1 MAAAIRIRER
11 TTSKS
16 LSNSCAS
23 AFSGQIRHKTCES
36 CDEYAR
42 IVQRRGWDLAALLVD
57 GCRVVYLFLYRRNM
71 MADIGAHVGG
81 RRAKSG
87 HESLTAS
94 PGMTLAESL
103 RQKLEGAIA
112 AGHLEPGS
120 RLDEQEIAQR
130 FGVSRTPVR
139 EAFRLMAANNL
150 VELRGRLGAT
160 VRSIKAQALIEMF
173 QVMAELEGLCARLA
187 ARRVSQAWGDEIG
200 KIHQRLVTAGATGDI
215 DVFYDINQEFHEA
228 IYEASRNA
236 FLADQ
241 TRKLRNQVAAYRR
254 RVTRMPNRIA
264 DTIREHEAIMQAILA
279 HDPERAHSAMRDH
292 VNLLGDNLLDFLAA
306 FE

>member
-1 MAAAIRIRER
+1 M
-11 TTSKS
+11 TV
-16 LSNSCAS
+16 L
-23 AFSGQIRHKTCES
+23 
-36 CDEYAR
+36 
-42 IVQRRGWDLAALLVD
+42 
-57 GCRVVYLFLYRRNM
+57 
-71 MADIGAHVGG
+71 GAQNAGK
-81 RRAKSG
+81 RAKNG
-87 HESLTAS
+87 HGSVAQI
-94 PGMTLAESL
+94 PGVTLAESL
-103 RQKLEGAIA
+103 RQQLEGAIA

-150 VELRGRLGAT
+150 VELRGRQGAT
-160 VRSIKAQALIEMF
+160 VRAIKAEALIEMF

-187 ARRVSQAWGDEIG
+187 ARRVSLVWGNQISE
-200 KIHQRLVTAGATGDI
+200 IHQRLVAAGETGDI
-215 DVFYDINQEFHEA
+215 DVFYDVNQEFHEA

-254 RVTRMPNRIA
+254 RVTWMPNRIA
-264 DTIREHEAIMQAILA
+264 DTVREHEAIMQAILA
-279 HDPERAHSAMRDH
+279 HDPERAHSTMRDH

-306 FE
+306 FK

>member
-1 MAAAIRIRER
+1 VTM
-11 TTSKS
+11 
-16 LSNSCAS
+16 LSAPN
-23 AFSGQIRHKTCES
+23 
-36 CDEYAR
+36 
-42 IVQRRGWDLAALLVD
+42 
-57 GCRVVYLFLYRRNM
+57 
-71 MADIGAHVGG
+71 VGK
-81 RRAKSG
+81 RAKNGQGSV
-87 HESLTAS
+87 AQI
-94 PGMTLAESL
+94 PGVTLAESL
-103 RQKLEGAIA
+103 RQQLEGAIA

-150 VELRGRLGAT
+150 VELRGRQGAT
-160 VRSIKAQALIEMF
+160 VRAIKAEALIEMF

-187 ARRVSQAWGDEIG
+187 ARRVSQAWGNEISE
-200 KIHQRLVTAGATGDI
+200 IHQKLISAGETGDI
-215 DVFYDINQEFHEA
+215 DVFYDVNQEFHEA

-264 DTIREHEAIMQAILA
+264 DTLREHEAIMQAILA
-279 HDPERAHSAMRDH
+279 HDPERAHSTMRDH

-306 FE
+306 FK

>member
-1 MAAAIRIRER
+1 M
-11 TTSKS
+11 TTSDAP
-16 LSNSCAS
+16 N
-23 AFSGQIRHKTCES
+23 
-36 CDEYAR
+36 
-42 IVQRRGWDLAALLVD
+42 
-57 GCRVVYLFLYRRNM
+57 
-71 MADIGAHVGG
+71 VGK
-81 RRAKSG
+81 RAKNG
-87 HESLTAS
+87 HGALAQM
-94 PGMTLAESL
+94 PGVTLAEGL
-103 RQKLEGAIA
+103 RQQLEGAIA
-112 AGHLEPGS
+112 GGHLEPGS

-150 VELRGRLGAT
+150 VELRGRQGAT
-160 VRSIKAQALIEMF
+160 VRAIKAEALIEMF

-187 ARRVSQAWGDEIG
+187 ARRVSQAWGKEISE
-200 KIHQRLVTAGATGDI
+200 IHQRLMVAGETGDI
-215 DVFYDINQEFHEA
+215 DVFYDVNQEFHEA

-264 DTIREHEAIMQAILA
+264 DTVREHEAIMQAILA
-279 HDPERAHSAMRDH
+279 HDPERAHNTMRDH

-306 FE
+306 FK

>member
-1 MAAAIRIRER
+1 MP
-11 TTSKS
+11 
-16 LSNSCAS
+16 NSS
-23 AFSGQIRHKTCES
+23 AYSAG
-36 CDEYAR
+36 
-42 IVQRRGWDLAALLVD
+42 
-57 GCRVVYLFLYRRNM
+57 N
-71 MADIGAHVGG
+71 
-81 RRAKSG
+81 RAKNG
-87 HESLTAS
+87 HEAVAPI
-94 PGMTLAESL
+94 PGVTLAENL
-103 RQKLEGAIA
+103 RQQLEGAIA
-112 AGHLEPGS
+112 AGLLEPGS

-150 VELRGRLGAT
+150 VELRGRQGAT
-160 VRSIKAQALIEMF
+160 VRAIKAEALIEMF

-187 ARRVSQAWGDEIG
+187 ARRVSPTWNSEISE
-200 KIHQRLVTAGATGDI
+200 IHQKLVGAGQARDI
-215 DVFYDINQEFHEA
+215 DLFYDVNQEFHEA

-264 DTIREHEAIMQAILA
+264 DTVREHEAIMQAILA
-279 HDPERAHSAMRDH
+279 HDPERAHSTMRDH

-306 FE
+306 FK

>member
-1 MAAAIRIRER
+1 VTM
-11 TTSKS
+11 
-16 LSNSCAS
+16 L
-23 AFSGQIRHKTCES
+23 
-36 CDEYAR
+36 
-42 IVQRRGWDLAALLVD
+42 
-57 GCRVVYLFLYRRNM
+57 
-71 MADIGAHVGG
+71 GAPNVGK
-81 RRAKSG
+81 RAKNG
-87 HESLTAS
+87 QGSLAQI
-94 PGMTLAESL
+94 PGVTLAESL
-103 RQKLEGAIA
+103 RQQLEGAIA

-150 VELRGRLGAT
+150 VELRGRQGAT
-160 VRSIKAQALIEMF
+160 VRAIKAEALIEMF

-187 ARRVSQAWGDEIG
+187 SRRVSQAWGNEISE
-200 KIHQRLVTAGATGDI
+200 IHQKLISAGETGDI
-215 DVFYDINQEFHEA
+215 DVFYDVNQEFHEA

-264 DTIREHEAIMQAILA
+264 DTVREHEAIMQAILA
-279 HDPERAHSAMRDH
+279 HDPERAHSTMRDH

-306 FE
+306 FK

>member
-1 MAAAIRIRER
+1 M
-11 TTSKS
+11 
-16 LSNSCAS
+16 LS
-23 AFSGQIRHKTCES
+23 
-36 CDEYAR
+36 
-42 IVQRRGWDLAALLVD
+42 
-57 GCRVVYLFLYRRNM
+57 RRNIVTVIS
-71 MADIGAHVGG
+71 AHNGGKGAE
-81 RRAKSG
+81 KG
-87 HESLTAS
+87 HGSLTQI
-94 PGMTLAESL
+94 PGVTLAEGL
-103 RQKLEGAIA
+103 RQKLEGDIA

-150 VELRGRLGAT
+150 VELRGRQGAT
-160 VRSIKAQALIEMF
+160 VRAIKAEALIEMF

-187 ARRVSQAWGDEIG
+187 ARRVSQVWRDEISE
-200 KIHQRLVTAGATGDI
+200 IHQQLVAAGETGNI

-264 DTIREHEAIMQAILA
+264 DTVREHEAVMEAILA
-279 HDPERAHSAMRDH
+279 RDPERAHSSMRDH

-306 FE
+306 FK

>member
-1 MAAAIRIRER
+1 MA
-11 TTSKS
+11 
-16 LSNSCAS
+16 N
-23 AFSGQIRHKTCES
+23 
-36 CDEYAR
+36 
-42 IVQRRGWDLAALLVD
+42 
-57 GCRVVYLFLYRRNM
+57 
-71 MADIGAHVGG
+71 IGAHSGG
-81 RRAKSG
+81 KRVKNG
-87 HESLTAS
+87 HETLVAS

-150 VELRGRLGAT
+150 VELRGRQGAT

-187 ARRVSQAWGDEIG
+187 ARRVSQAWRTEIG
-200 KIHQRLVTAGATGDI
+200 EIHQRLVAAGETGDI

-228 IYEASRNA
+228 IYEASRNS

-254 RVTRMPNRIA
+254 RVTRMPNRIV
-264 DTIREHEAIMQAILA
+264 DTVREHEAIMQAILA

-292 VNLLGDNLLDFLAA
+292 VSLLGDNLLDFLAA

>member
-1 MAAAIRIRER
+1 M
-11 TTSKS
+11 
-16 LSNSCAS
+16 S
-23 AFSGQIRHKTCES
+23 AH
-36 CDEYAR
+36 A
-42 IVQRRGWDLAALLVD
+42 
-57 GCRVVYLFLYRRNM
+57 
-71 MADIGAHVGG
+71 GG
-81 RRAKSG
+81 RRAKNG
-87 HESLTAS
+87 QEIVAAS
-94 PGMTLAESL
+94 AGKTLAESL

-130 FGVSRTPVR
+130 TPVR

-150 VELRGRLGAT
+150 VELRGRQGAM
-160 VRSIKAQALIEMF
+160 VRSIKAQALVEMF

-187 ARRVSQAWGDEIG
+187 ARRISQAWRGEIG
-200 KIHQRLVTAGATGDI
+200 EIHQRLVEAGVAGDI

-236 FLADQ
+236 FLAEQ

-279 HDPERAHSAMRDH
+279 HDPELAHSAMRDH

>member
-1 MAAAIRIRER
+1 LKILRRDIVAELDAQKGGKRP
-11 TTSKS
+11 KNGHGS
-16 LSNSCAS
+16 L
-23 AFSGQIRHKTCES
+23 GQI
-36 CDEYAR
+36 
-42 IVQRRGWDLAALLVD
+42 
-57 GCRVVYLFLYRRNM
+57 
-71 MADIGAHVGG
+71 
-81 RRAKSG
+81 
-87 HESLTAS
+87 
-94 PGMTLAESL
+94 PGVTLAESL
-103 RQKLEGAIA
+103 RQELEGAIA
-112 AGHLEPGS
+112 AGRLEPGS

-139 EAFRLMAANNL
+139 EAFRLMAANHL
-150 VELRGRLGAT
+150 VELRGRQGAT
-160 VRSIKAQALIEMF
+160 VRAIKAEALIEMF

-187 ARRVSQAWGDEIG
+187 ARRVPQAWRDEIS
-200 KIHQRLVTAGATGDI
+200 KIHQRLVAAGETGNI

-264 DTIREHEAIMQAILA
+264 DTVREHEAVMEAILA
-279 HDPERAHSAMRDH
+279 HDPERAHSSMRDH

-306 FE
+306 FK

>member
-1 MAAAIRIRER
+1 MVAG
-11 TTSKS
+11 
-16 LSNSCAS
+16 L
-23 AFSGQIRHKTCES
+23 
-36 CDEYAR
+36 
-42 IVQRRGWDLAALLVD
+42 
-57 GCRVVYLFLYRRNM
+57 
-71 MADIGAHVGG
+71 GAHIAGKGAEKG
-81 RRAKSG
+81 RVFLVA
-87 HESLTAS
+87 T
-94 PGMTLAESL
+94 PGVTLAESL
-103 RQKLEGAIA
+103 RQRLEGAIA

-150 VELRGRLGAT
+150 VELRGRQGAT
-160 VRSIKAQALIEMF
+160 VRAIEAQALIEMF

-187 ARRVSQAWGDEIG
+187 ARRVSQAWGKEISE
-200 KIHQRLVTAGATGDI
+200 IHQRLVASGETGDI

-228 IYEASRNA
+228 IYEAARNA

-264 DTIREHEAIMQAILA
+264 DTVREHEAIMQAILA
-279 HDPERAHSAMRDH
+279 HDPERAHITMRDH
-292 VNLLGDNLLDFLAA
+292 VNLLGDDLLDFLAA
-306 FE
+306 FK